1 MPRRSR
7 PPTSAWRWDNAVPRP
22 PRKRRKWCWPTIT
35 SRPSPRRPRKGA
47 PFTTICARP
56 SCSSCRPT
64 AARGGVIIG
73 AILLGAE
80 LPIAPLQILWV
91 NLVTV
96 VTLALT
102 LAFEAPEGDL
112 MERSPRPHNAIA
124 TGSPTT
130 VMGLA
135 LGGLAVL
142 LSAALLLEALWETR
156 TRGAAGTALKL
167 PAPMVLLAVAWHA
180 PAYPFETEQLPWL
193 LATATG
199 LLALAVAV
207 LALSLALRRQRP
219 SDSP

>member
-1 MPRRSR
+1 MVLADDNFATIAQAVEEGRTVYDNLRKTILFII
-7 PPTSAWRWDNAVPRP
+7 PTN
-22 PRKRRKWCWPTIT
+22 
-35 SRPSPRRPRKGA
+35 GGE
-47 PFTTICARP
+47 
-56 SCSSCRPT
+56 
-64 AARGGVIIG
+64 GGVIIG

-91 NLVTV
+91 NLVTA

-112 MERSPRPHNAIA
+112 MECSPRPHNAIA
-124 TGSPTT
+124 TGSPAT

-135 LGGLAVL
+135 LGGLAAL

-156 TRGAAGTALKL
+156 TRGAAGTAFKL

-193 LATATG
+193 LVAATG